1 MRTLKRVTLGSKPE
15 LDRIY
20 GLENSRSADYCFG
33 NMYMW
38 DKRFEQGYTVS
49 GDRLIVLLRRREGL
63 CFAYPV
69 GSGNITQA
77 IEEMREISREKGIPF
92 MICGVCK
99 EHMAELNKIYPGCFE
114 FQYDRD
120 FSDYLYSVDRL
131 SAYSGKSLHSKR
143 NFCNRFEAEHEWH
156 FELLNE
162 ELIPSCKEMLESW
175 LHKSEDRLEETIDYE
190 KTAIYQGFAHY
201 SELGLEGGALF
212 IEDKL
217 VGFSVG
223 EHCAPDTFCVHYE
236 KAHADIAGAYAM
248 VCREMA
254 KMIAEKHPDI
264 SYVNRED
271 DMGLDSLRK
280 SKLSY
285 KPEMILEKFLAVWV
299 KP

>member
-1 MRTLKRVTLGSKPE
+1 
-15 LDRIY
+15 
-20 GLENSRSADYCFG
+20 
-33 NMYMW
+33 
-38 DKRFEQGYTVS
+38 
-49 GDRLIVLLRRREGL
+49 
-63 CFAYPV
+63 
-69 GSGNITQA
+69 
-77 IEEMREISREKGIPF
+77 
-92 MICGVCK
+92 VCK

-143 NFCNRFEAEHEWH
+143 NFCNRFEAEHEWR
-156 FELLNE
+156 FEPIAADNMSDCLKLLE
-162 ELIPSCKEMLESW
+162 YWDSVAEGEKSAGIELE
-175 LHKSEDRLEETIDYE
+175 HD
-190 KTAIYQGFAHY
+190 AITRGFGNYYA
-201 SELGLEGGALF
+201 LGLEGGILYADGVP
-212 IEDKL
+212 I
-217 VGFSVG
+217 GFTVG
-223 EHCAPDTFCVHYE
+223 EKISSDTFCVHYE

-271 DMGLDSLRK
+271 DIGLDSLRK